1 MGVRV
6 ANNRRP
12 FTPPLLPF
20 EVLQRC
26 DSELNLHFCICR
38 VSIFCTCLPSNPFR
52 RLDSRFPAFDSRVP
66 LHNFSFSFIDK
77 GQGPNPWVDIEREN
91 TARCRSLLHFFNG
104 WFPKMLEFVIWNTFE
119 ALPPCMCEC
128 MWGNIHYIVTKAPI
142 TSTTTGIQAWSNFA
156 TFLFGVYLKKHP
168 SEEENKCLMKLF
180 QKKEAETYKQRRFY
194 IYRLSV

>member
-12 FTPPLLPF
+12 FTSPPLHSKSFRDAIRNSICILYLGLFFAEFLFFALVCPRIRF
-20 EVLQRC
+20 DAWIPDFQRLILGFHCIILVLVLLTKDRDQIHEWILR
-26 DSELNLHFCICR
+26 
-38 VSIFCTCLPSNPFR
+38 
-52 RLDSRFPAFDSRVP
+52 
-66 LHNFSFSFIDK
+66 
-77 GQGPNPWVDIEREN
+77 ERN

-119 ALPPCMCEC
+119 ALPLCMCEC

-180 QKKEAETYKQRRFY
+180 QKKRGGN
-194 IYRLSV
+194 V